1 MQIVSDAG
9 CDISSQ
15 QLSGFEISTV
25 PLMINLAGKT
35 YRSGVDITYHEFYT
49 ILEET
54 GELPTT
60 SLPSPGEFAE
70 LYRELA
76 EKDPEILSVHISSG
90 LSGTSNSARDG
101 AAQVPEAKVTIHD
114 TMTLSI
120 GEGWQVEAAVR
131 AAQAGWDAAQTIP
144 VLEKVRE
151 ITETVFTLPELKYLI
166 HGGRISHIKGL
177 LAQLLNIKPIIGVSK
192 VDGKYF
198 QRDQQRTF
206 TKAMAGIVNLI
217 AKDVPR
223 GAPLRIQVAH
233 ANHPAGALQLQEMI
247 EKVFPCEK
255 LPISDIAPVLGAHT
269 GPGLVGLSYAPL
281 DKFPRIPSL

>member
-9 CDISSQ
+9 CDISTQ
-15 QLSGFEISTV
+15 QLSGGTISMV
-25 PLMINLAGKT
+25 PLRINLAGKT
-35 YRSGVDITYHEFYT
+35 YRSGLDITYHEFYT
-49 ILEET
+49 LLEET

-60 SLPSPGEFAE
+60 TLPSPGEFAE
-70 LYRELA
+70 LYRKLA
-76 EKDPEILSVHISSG
+76 EKDPDILSVHISSG
-90 LSGTSNSARDG
+90 LSGTSNSAHDG
-101 AAQVPEAKVTIHD
+101 AAQVPEARVTIHD

-131 AAQAGWDAAQTIP
+131 AAQAGWTIAQTVP
-144 VLEKVRE
+144 VLERVRE
-151 ITETVFTLPELKYLI
+151 VTETVFTLPELKYLI

-177 LAQLLNIKPIIGVSK
+177 LAQILNIKPIIGVGKS
-192 VDGKYF
+192 DGKYF

-206 TKAMAGIVNLI
+206 SKAMAGIVNLI

-233 ANHPAGALQLQEMI
+233 ANNPSGALQLQEMI

-269 GPGLVGLSYAPL
+269 GPGLVGLAYAPV
-281 DKFPRIPSL
+281 DKYPTIE

>member
-1 MQIVSDAG
+1 
-9 CDISSQ
+9 
-15 QLSGFEISTV
+15 
-25 PLMINLAGKT
+25 MINLAGKT
-35 YRSGVDITYHEFYT
+35 YRSGVDITYKEFYT

-54 GELPTT
+54 GQLPTT

-70 LYRELA
+70 LYSQLA

-101 AAQVPEAKVTIHD
+101 AAQAPQANVTIHD

-131 AAQAGWDAAQTIP
+131 AAQAGWNAAQTVP
-144 VLEKVRE
+144 VLERVRE

-177 LAQLLNIKPIIGVSK
+177 LAQILNIKPIIGVGK
-192 VDGKYF
+192 ADGKYF

-206 TKAMAGIVNLI
+206 NKAMAGIVNLI

-233 ANHPAGALQLQEMI
+233 ANYPEGADTLQEMI

-269 GPGLVGLSYAPL
+269 GPGLVGLAYAPL
-281 DKFPRIPSL
+281 DKFPTIA

>member
-9 CDISSQ
+9 CDISPQ
-15 QLSGFEISTV
+15 QLAGGKITTV
-25 PLMINLAGKT
+25 PLSINLAGKT
-35 YRSGVDITYHEFYT
+35 YRSGIDITYKEFYT
-49 ILEET
+49 LLAET

-70 LYRELA
+70 LYRKLA
-76 EKDPEILSVHISSG
+76 AQDPEILSVHISSG

-101 AAQVPEAKVTIHD
+101 AAQVPEANITIHD

-131 AAQAGWDAAQTIP
+131 AAQAGWNAAQTVP
-144 VLEKVRE
+144 VLERVRE
-151 ITETVFTLPELKYLI
+151 ITETVYTLPDLKYLI

-177 LAQLLNIKPIIGVSK
+177 LAQILNIKPIIGVGK
-192 VDGKYF
+192 QDGKYV

-206 TKAMAGIVNLI
+206 NKAMAGIVNLI
-217 AKDVPR
+217 AKDIPR
-223 GAPLRIQVAH
+223 GTPLRIQVAH
-233 ANHPAGALQLQEMI
+233 ANYLEGAEQLQAMV
-247 EKVFPCEK
+247 EKEFPCEK

-281 DKFPRIPSL
+281 DKYPHIP